1 MKALRY
7 FFCVVLPPL
16 AVLMTGRIG
25 SFFLSI
31 LLTLLG
37 WIPGVIHAALVVN
50 AYDEERPARGGAQ
63 SLASVRLRFGNVAGG
78 SSGFSV
84 HARML
89 RRQFTANAG
98 GARRR
103 LLLCGRRNLAR
114 SQRKSPRDHALRG
127 H

>member
-50 AYDEERPARGGAQ
+50 DYHEEQRAQ
-63 SLASVRLRFGNVAGG
+63 SIASFCLRDGD
-78 SSGFSV
+78 S
-84 HARML
+84 
-89 RRQFTANAG
+89 
-98 GARRR
+98 ARRSPGFAVHPWV
-103 LLLCGRRNLAR
+103 CRRNSAPNADR
-114 SQRKSPRDHALRG
+114 SRRG
-127 H
+127 LLFRG